1 MVRSMLSYGGSRVE
15 RAEFLPPSLI
25 CVENSTIKKKKKGL
39 EALSAKHELQKK
51 NVTFMLPIKTFTC
64 SICSSTYRRKGN
76 LPNENGKLVSEKLFS
91 INLANYCAQI
101 F

>member
-1 MVRSMLSYGGSRVE
+1 MTEQS
-15 RAEFLPPSLI
+15 FPPSLI
-25 CVENSTIKKKKKGL
+25 HAENSMMFEGP

-64 SICSSTYRRKGN
+64 SICSSTYQRKVN